1 MWLRFG
7 RDASNILISTLRVVS
22 ECPIEN
28 PRSDGMSGFMPKYKG
43 MVLNGHADFVTVV
56 EQVKPVDMFS

>member
-1 MWLRFG
+1 
-7 RDASNILISTLRVVS
+7 
-22 ECPIEN
+22 
-28 PRSDGMSGFMPKYKG
+28 MSGFMPKYKG